1 MPDTNVNPHEATRPG
16 PGQNPPAVST
26 NPSSGSGFDHRE
38 AVRVQEAERRR
49 AEREAA
55 RREEERQREELR
67 EEEAGAGQNP
77 PAFSTNSSYSSG
89 SGFDHR
95 EAVRVQEAE
104 RRRAEREAREAAQ
117 REEERQREEL
127 REEEAGAGQNPPA
140 VSTNSSSGFDHRE
153 AVRVQEAERRR
164 AEREAARRE
173 EERQREEL
181 REEEAGARREAVEA
195 GIRQARA
202 DALAQAARE
211 RDARIAAEKR
221 REEEEE
227 EAALLDEQTRQA
239 ERRRQGHTSLVPG
252 FVSGAVVEDPSTGQP
267 EPVQRAVI
275 EDPSTG
281 QPVPVQRPF
290 IENPLVPRPS
300 SVAVAP
306 LAQRPGDVQPLRD
319 TVRDDELQPIS
330 EGGKMAANLL
340 ATQGGGAPHT
350 DGLGIL
356 SREDDFRQDISKDEA
371 LWRREGDVLT
381 AAFALDSAGRQRKAA
396 EKRLDKVQREIEVFS
411 ALDKPF
417 SNLDPDSAIAKEGA
431 RRHQQSIDQL
441 QQELEA
447 AQADYDSAQTA
458 LSKLKEATEAAG
470 VQITPAHWQYV
481 EDRKPEPESFAFF
494 FPLGT
499 RSINL
504 FNDARRPD
512 SDGGIDVTKEE
523 AKAISLAQIGDV
535 VARSGS
541 ASTFIGGPGLVF
553 NAGKGIIRGGAL
565 SKPLMGRI
573 LKEAPPEALEELGF
587 QGSDILFYK
596 EQFDLPGFAG
606 EVAVESF
613 LQGAGTFAPG
623 RRTAGGTDAGTS
635 SGPPVMTAD
644 QLTAL
649 LSTTDTGK
657 ETLAAIKQGS
667 STGPVMFT
675 EDASG

>member
-26 NPSSGSGFDHRE
+26 NSSSSSSSGSGFDHRE

-55 RREEERQREELR
+55 RREEERQREELM
-67 EEEAGAGQNP
+67 EDEAGGHHEVV
-77 PAFSTNSSYSSG
+77 
-89 SGFDHR
+89 D
-95 EAVRVQEAE
+95 
-104 RRRAEREAREAAQ
+104 
-117 REEERQREEL
+117 
-127 REEEAGAGQNPPA
+127 PA
-140 VSTNSSSGFDHRE
+140 V
-153 AVRVQEAERRR
+153 
-164 AEREAARRE
+164 
-173 EERQREEL
+173 
-181 REEEAGARREAVEA
+181 
-195 GIRQARA
+195 RQARA
-202 DALAQAARE
+202 DALARAARE
-211 RDARIAAEKR
+211 RDARIAARR
-221 REEEEE
+221 REEEAARNDEEARQRHARLVPSFSPTAAAAREEWVEE
-227 EAALLDEQTRQA
+227 EAGGRGTQPAPSAAVAQARRDADHQARLDKARREKAAEDTRRERELRERTIA
-239 ERRRQGHTSLVPG
+239 SDRERRRKNRASEAAFEERLELAEMGSQPAPSPDVAQARESALVRAERERLQRAFPLVPIASPG
-252 FVSGAVVEDPSTGQP
+252 RLPDGGPRGRTFLAGDHLANPG
-267 EPVQRAVI
+267 AVI

-281 QPVPVQRPF
+281 QPAQD
-290 IENPLVPRPS
+290 PS
-300 SVAVAP
+300 EGKTRS
-306 LAQRPGDVQPLRD
+306 LRD

-340 ATQGGGAPHT
+340 ATQGGGDSRWAGADT
-350 DGLGIL
+350 T

-381 AAFALDSAGRQRKAA
+381 AAFALDSAGSQLKAA
-396 EKRLDKVQREIEVFS
+396 EKRLDNVQREIEVFS

-431 RRHQQSIDQL
+431 RRYQQNIDQL
-441 QQELEA
+441 QQELDG

-458 LSKLKEATEAAG
+458 LSDLKEATEAAG

-565 SKPLMGRI
+565 SKPLMGQI
-573 LKEAPPEALEELGF
+573 LKEAPMEALEELGF

-623 RRTAGGTDAGTS
+623 RRTSGGAGAGTS
-635 SGPPVMTAD
+635 AGPPVMTAD

-649 LSTTDTGK
+649 LSSTNTGK

-667 STGPVMFT
+667 STGL
-675 EDASG
+675 